1 MDQGPAL
8 AEAFAVDAVGGEKW
22 RLREG
27 YVSEGPSESSVNIED
42 TEDESLQPE
51 TQESTES
58 LMSHQILNML
68 KTLQESTISC
78 ILTAAIHIRITSHTR
93 PLCS

>member
-27 YVSEGPSESSVNIED
+27 YVSEGPSESSVNIELAAGD
-42 TEDESLQPE
+42 PGKHRKSHVTSNTEHVEDSPRIYNF
-51 TQESTES
+51 
-58 LMSHQILNML
+58 MIFHD
-68 KTLQESTISC
+68 ISC
-78 ILTAAIHIRITSHTR
+78 M
-93 PLCS
+93 